1 MGRGSQGQQTGD
13 PVASTSFTVPVM
25 APSFFLITSLVRTVS
40 DSIVFYSQGCLPLLP
55 DSHYWTVKDSKKH
68 SLSGPLLQ
76 TPYPK
81 GPSLPHCLF
90 CRSQQLRADRLG
102 PP

>member
-1 MGRGSQGQQTGD
+1 MGLGSDARKRD
-13 PVASTSFTVPVM
+13 PEASTSFTVPVM

-40 DSIVFYSQGCLPLLP
+40 DSIVFYSQGCCLLLLP
-55 DSHYWTVKDSKKH
+55 RSHYWTVKDSKKH
-68 SLSGPLLQ
+68 FLSGPLLQ
-76 TPYPK
+76 TPHPK

-102 PP
+102 PS